1 MKLIS
6 SILLAGLV
14 IFGFSS
20 CNHGK
25 KSKDS
30 LTKVKIGWQIPL
42 ATQGQIVQVMKN
54 TDVLE
59 KNGLLGDF
67 ISFSYGG
74 PQSEAALAGELDVIF
89 VGDQPAVNLIAKGGK
104 WKIVSRLFYTKT
116 AIMVPIESTIHSMA
130 DFKGKTLS
138 SPFGSVAHRE
148 AILKQQAAGLDPDKD
163 VNNSNLDIL
172 EISNVVQAG
181 GKEKWGNIDGVAVW
195 EPSTS
200 LFETNKFARI
210 VDYTYT
216 LGIVAVSE
224 DFISKH
230 PDAVTD
236 LLKSVIESWDYFAQN
251 QIVVNEW
258 YKQDARLEY
267 NPELLAKA
275 ASIDPNINSKQ
286 LKDIDLSLS
295 KKNIQSLVIATQWAF
310 NRGFTKNKPD
320 ISKAVNLTFL
330 NNAMREIVKEKQH
343 MLTIKTN
350 N

>member
-1 MKLIS
+1 MKAIS
-6 SILLAGLV
+6 AFFLAGLI

-20 CNHGK
+20 CNQGK

-104 WKIVSRLFYTKT
+104 WKIISRLFYTKT
-116 AIMVPIESTIHSMA
+116 AIMVPIESPIHSII
-130 DFKGKTLS
+130 DFKGKTIS

-148 AILKQQAAGLDPDKD
+148 AILKQQAVGLDPDKD
-163 VNNSNLDIL
+163 VKNTNLDIL
-172 EISNVVQAG
+172 EIGNVVQAG

-200 LFETNKFARI
+200 LFETNKLARI

-224 DFISKH
+224 DFINKH

-236 LLKSVIESWDYFAQN
+236 LIKSVIESWNYFSQN
-251 QIVVNEW
+251 QTVVNEW

-267 NPELLAKA
+267 SPELLAKA
-275 ASIDPNINSKQ
+275 ASIDPNINAKQ
-286 LKDIDLSLS
+286 IKDIDLLLS
-295 KKNIQSLVIATQWAF
+295 EKNIQSLATATQWAF
-310 NRGFTKNKPD
+310 DRGFTENKPD
-320 ISKAVNLTFL
+320 IAKAVDLTFL
-330 NNAMREIVKEKQH
+330 NKAIQEILKAEPQK
-343 MLTIKTN
+343 LSLIKK
-350 N
+350 